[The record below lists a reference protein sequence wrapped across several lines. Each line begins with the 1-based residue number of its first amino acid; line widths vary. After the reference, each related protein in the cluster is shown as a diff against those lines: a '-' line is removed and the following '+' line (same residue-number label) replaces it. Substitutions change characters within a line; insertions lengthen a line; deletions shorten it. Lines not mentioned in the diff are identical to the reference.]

1 MHDVVGSYQR
11 LESIYRM
18 YIESAFPLRNQAL
31 AKERRALL
39 QKPTILSQPPLIE
52 TVPIYPSSGKT
63 LSEVAEELRSV
74 DERYADVAQ
83 LARDLFP
90 AKDTLLY
97 AHQEQSLRDAI
108 EQRNDIVVTTG
119 TGSGKTEAFL
129 LPLLAQIARES
140 ATWAD
145 ALESD
150 PRRKWWN
157 NHGAERVAQWGHI
170 QRPTALRALILYPL
184 NALVE
189 DQLRRL
195 RQTLDSPETLTWLD
209 SRRGGN
215 RITFGR
221 YTSLTPISGKV
232 NPGNTRRLK
241 TELTNVDRVYQ
252 QILQGAGAT
261 GEARWYFA
269 NPDGAE
275 MWSRWDM
282 QETPPDILITNY
294 SMLNIMLMRS
304 IEASIFAETKRWLE
318 SDPYRDTDNPLHI
331 FHLIVDELH
340 SYRGTPGTEVAYI
353 IRLVYDRL
361 GLEPDSKQLRIL
373 TTTASLDDT
382 INGRNFLRK
391 FFGRD
396 FSDTSRFS
404 FITGEEELPRP
415 DARLSLHQYAGQF
428 ADFAVQAQRDPTESM
443 RPIESDDTLV
453 QEAMTDLAE
462 QLESSARPE
471 LNAETRLGQAL
482 VDANVADA
490 IRDAA
495 MEKHGTVRATQVPDL
510 AEMLFKNSDAD
521 QQALDAMRGLL
532 LALGL
537 AKQDDTQRS
546 PQPVRGH
553 LFFHN
558 LTNLWA
564 CSNPDCSDPSCH
576 IEERDEDRPSIGA
589 IYANHR
595 LTCFCGAR
603 VLDLIVCEICG
614 EVYLGGYKHIARNGS
629 ASATIL
635 TADEPDLEG
644 MPERTMTN
652 RSHNDYAL
660 LWPVDSWSNTQ
671 PQTERWTASSIQRS
685 WQKVRFDPATGLV
698 TYDVYAPGL
707 DCYIYAVADE
717 NDEPSFPTRCACCD
731 ADYSHSR
738 RIIQTPLRNHRTGF
752 QKASQVLAGGL
763 LREMPAS
770 TEREATRK
778 LVVFSDSRQDAAK
791 LAAGMERDHHRDV
804 LRMVLIQSVERYWEF
819 LLGYLRYS
827 EPKAAVVETIA
838 NINQQ
843 LYEDVQMAAED
854 DDEMRM
860 LYFVAT
866 HDDLDAEA
874 TRWMNGR
881 PPANHQAFTNWM
893 DLLRN
898 YGGRIAISR
907 LAHIIRLELLELGVN
922 PGGTGQGVMHYY
934 DDREYPW
941 FRSFQWE
948 NEPVSRIVPATGGQ
962 DGLMDRMNASLVTEL
977 MRALF
982 PHTART
988 LEGLG
993 QGWLTY
999 NRECANNRYLWIAT
1013 NAVVRQL
1020 GSRRRHTYAYYY
1032 FIGDS
1037 DSLPKAVTKYLQHI
1051 EIDPAEIIKEL
1062 IDTQAGERGLRW
1074 LALKPDELFV
1084 VPPPP
1089 LNANEQRDGYRCP
1102 KCNAFYLQSGSGV
1115 CPTCLVNLCPD
1126 ETRPDFDYYTYLS
1139 SQSGEPF
1146 RMNVEELTG
1155 QTDREDR
1162 PRRQRHFQEIFIN
1175 DEVARAQG
1183 IDLLSVTTT
1192 MEAGVDIGSLLA
1204 VQMANMPPQ
1213 RFNYQQRVGRAGR
1226 RNAGVSLAVTFCRG
1240 RSHDDYYYYRPESIT
1255 GDAPPAPYVDMQSK
1269 AIFERVLRKEVLRMA
1284 FHDLAV
1290 QGDVPESDDARPD
1303 SVHGEFGDAVRWND
1317 HYRERIYRWISAEEN
1332 DAAIR
1337 RIIRALA
1344 FQTEWAEN
1352 QSAEN
1357 EFYHSVVEGFI
1368 EQIDEV
1374 AYDPSYT
1381 QANLSERLANAGL
1394 LPMFGFPT
1402 RVRDLYTRL
1411 PSNARQLRN
1420 VGGIDRDLDIAISQ
1434 FAPGSQ
1440 TVKDKAIHTAL
1451 GLVKLVPE
1459 GGGRIRVEP
1468 GFHPPLQESSVKIG
1482 LCENCRAVIWQ
1493 NEESTPIQA
1502 GAQPLKTVCDV
1513 CNKAELRIIDARE
1526 PRNFFTDQN
1535 PKDFEGHFDWQPRA
1549 SYPSLQFNL
1558 DKHPDHVSNATVC
1571 CISDNIVSINDKGGR
1586 GGFDFYDAQIRSS
1599 SRQLSEPG
1607 QGAYTTGRS
1616 SGRGIYIESS
1626 GDGYRVALMAR
1637 RKTDV
1642 LLAGIKDWPQL
1653 IFADPSTVEGRAAW
1667 FSFAFWLR
1675 TIASTYLD
1683 IHPNELQ
1690 PGMRTYGSNGKSFAE
1705 AFLCDELENGAGYC
1719 TFLGKPSVFAKLLL
1733 HSDPDAQPDDKASIA
1748 ANWLAEH
1755 HAADCDTSCN
1765 QCLRDYSNMPYHGLL
1780 DWRLA
1785 LDMARIASG
1794 ENVVDLTSDWHGRKN
1809 PWQTAISTVPDTMRK
1824 LGFLHTEEI
1833 NGLRAFIR
1841 GGGNRPTIRV
1851 EIHPLWQCDH
1861 PRYVAAKQFL
1871 ETAYPKADIGA
1882 MNPFRAIRRPTDYV

>member
-31 AKERRALL
+31 ATERRVLL
-39 QKPTILSQPPLIE
+39 QKPTILSQPPLVE
-52 TVPIYPSSGKT
+52 TVPIYPSNDKT
-63 LSEVAEELRSV
+63 LSQVAEDLV
-74 DERYADVAQ
+74 ATDERYADLAQ
-83 LARDLFP
+83 LARGLLP
-90 AKDTLLY
+90 AVDTPLY

-108 EQRNDIVVTTG
+108 ECGKDIVVTTG

-140 ATWAD
+140 ATWED
-145 ALESD
+145 ALEPD
-150 PRRKWWN
+150 PRRQWWDSQ
-157 NHGAERVAQWGHI
+157 GGERVAQWHHI

-195 RQTLDSPETLTWLD
+195 RQTLDGPETLSWLD
-209 SRRGGN
+209 SHRGSN

-221 YTSLTPISGKV
+221 YTGSTPISGKI

-241 TELTNVDRVYQ
+241 TELSNMDRAYQ

-261 GEARWYFA
+261 DEARWYFA

-304 IEASIFAETKRWLE
+304 IEASVFAKTKQWLE

-382 INGRNFLRK
+382 TSGRRFLRE

-396 FSDTSRFS
+396 FNDTSQFS
-404 FITGEEELPRP
+404 FITGEEKSPTQN
-415 DARLSLHQYAGQF
+415 ARHGLRQYTDQF
-428 ADFAVQAQRDPTESM
+428 ADFAKQVQQDPTESM
-443 RPIESDDTLV
+443 RPLEPDDTSI
-453 QEAMTDLAE
+453 QEAMNDLAE
-462 QLESSARPE
+462 VLGSTARPR
-471 LNAETRLGQAL
+471 LPAETRLGEAL
-482 VDANVADA
+482 VNVNVADA

-495 MEKHGTVRATQVPDL
+495 KETHGTVRATQVPHL
-510 AEMLFKNSDAD
+510 AKILFRNSAD
-521 QQALDAMRGLL
+521 EQQALDAMRGLL

-537 AKQDDTQRS
+537 AKQEGLRRS

-564 CSNPDCSDPSCH
+564 CSNPNCSDPICH
-576 IEERDEDRPSIGA
+576 IEERDKDRPTIGA

-595 LTCFCGAR
+595 LTCSCGSR
-603 VLDLIVCEICG
+603 VLDLIVCEVCG
-614 EVYLGGYKHIARNGS
+614 EVYLGGYKHVALNGS

-644 MPERTMTN
+644 MPERTMTSRN
-652 RSHNDYAL
+652 HKDYAL

-671 PQTERWTASSIQRS
+671 PQTARWTVSRIQRS
-685 WQKVRFDPATGLV
+685 WKKVRMDPATGLV
-698 TYDVYAPGL
+698 SYDVHAPARGIECFMYTVS
-707 DCYIYAVADE
+707 DGD
-717 NDEPSFPTRCACCD
+717 DEPAFPTRCACCD
-731 ADYSHSR
+731 ADYSFSR
-738 RIIQTPLRNHRTGF
+738 RSIQTPLRNHRTGF

-763 LREMPAS
+763 LREMPAA
-770 TEREATRK
+770 TDEDATRK

-791 LAAGMERDHHRDV
+791 LAAGMERDHYRDV
-804 LRMVLIQSVERYWEF
+804 LRMVLIQSVERYWEY

-827 EPKAAVVETIA
+827 EPKATVVEA
-838 NINQQ
+838 LADINQQ
-843 LYEDVQMAAED
+843 LYRDAQMAIEN

-881 PPANHQAFTNWM
+881 PPANHEALKKWI
-893 DLLRN
+893 DLLRD

-907 LAHIIRLELLELGVN
+907 LARIIRLELLELGVN
-922 PGGTGQGVMHYY
+922 PGGTSQNVMRYS

-941 FRSFQWE
+941 FRSFRWE
-948 NEPVSRIVPATGGQ
+948 HELVSRIIPATGGQ
-962 DGLMDRMNASLVTEL
+962 DSLMDRINASLVTEL
-977 MRALF
+977 MRAFF

-999 NRECANNRYLWIAT
+999 NRDCSHNNRIWMAT

-1020 GSRRRHTYAYYY
+1020 GSRRRHTYADYY
-1032 FIGDS
+1032 FIGES
-1037 DSLPKAVTKYLQHI
+1037 DSLPRSVTKYLECI
-1051 EIDPAEIIKEL
+1051 GIDPAEIIREL
-1062 IDTQAGERGLRW
+1062 IDTQAGESGLRW

-1084 VPPPP
+1084 VPPPA
-1089 LNANEQRDGYRCP
+1089 LNSNNQRDGYRCP
-1102 KCNAFYLQSGSGV
+1102 KCNAFYLRSGFGV

-1162 PRRQRHFQEIFIN
+1162 PNRQRHFQEIFIN
-1175 DEVARAQG
+1175 DEIARAQG

-1255 GDAPPAPYVDMQSK
+1255 GDAPPAPYVDMRSE
-1269 AIFERVLRKEVLRMA
+1269 AIFKRVLRKEVLRLA
-1284 FHDLAV
+1284 FHDLTA
-1290 QGDVPESDDARPD
+1290 QGDDLDTDKVRPD
-1303 SVHGEFGDAVRWND
+1303 SVHGEFGDAAQWND
-1317 HYRERIYRWISAEEN
+1317 CYRDQVDQWICAEEN
-1332 DAAIR
+1332 EVAIR

-1344 FQTEWAEN
+1344 FQTEWDQIQPAED
-1352 QSAEN
+1352 

-1368 EQIDEV
+1368 AQIDDI
-1374 AYDPSYT
+1374 ANNQSYT
-1381 QANLSERLANAGL
+1381 HTNLSERLANAGL

-1402 RVRDLYTRL
+1402 RVRDLYTRF
-1411 PSNARQLRN
+1411 PSAARQLRN

-1451 GLVKLVPE
+1451 GVVKLLPE
-1459 GGGRIRVEP
+1459 GGSQIRVEP
-1468 GFHPPLQESSVKIG
+1468 GFHPSLHEPHFKIG

-1493 NEESTPIQA
+1493 NETSATIHA
-1502 GAQPLKTVCDV
+1502 GAQPVRTVCAV
-1513 CNKAELRIIDARE
+1513 CNQEKLRIVDARE
-1526 PRNFFTDQN
+1526 PRNFFTDQD
-1535 PKDFEGHFDWQPRA
+1535 PQDFDGQFDWQPRA
-1549 SYPSLQFNL
+1549 SYPSLQFDL
-1558 DKHPDHVSNATVC
+1558 DEQPQQVSNATVC
-1571 CISDNIVSINDKGGR
+1571 CISDNIVSINDKGGT
-1586 GGFDFYDAQIRSS
+1586 GGFDFYDARIKTGNRQIC
-1599 SRQLSEPG
+1599 EAG
-1607 QGAYTTGRS
+1607 EGAYATRKS
-1616 SGRGIYIESS
+1616 SGRGVYIDTVGE
-1626 GDGYRVALMAR
+1626 GYRVALMSQ

-1642 LLAGIKDWPQL
+1642 LLAGIKDWPQH
-1653 IFADPSTVEGRAAW
+1653 IFADPSTVEGRSAW

-1675 TIASTYLD
+1675 TIACAHLD

-1690 PGMRTYGSNGKSFAE
+1690 PGMRTYGSGGKSFAE

-1719 TFLGKPSVFAKLLL
+1719 TFLGNPDVFANCFSMQTRTRYQEVRKVSLRTGLKTTL
-1733 HSDPDAQPDDKASIA
+1733 RTATLRVINVCATIA
-1748 ANWLAEH
+1748 I
-1755 HAADCDTSCN
+1755 
-1765 QCLRDYSNMPYHGLL
+1765 CLIMGY
-1780 DWRLA
+1780 
-1785 LDMARIASG
+1785 
-1794 ENVVDLTSDWHGRKN
+1794 
-1809 PWQTAISTVPDTMRK
+1809 
-1824 LGFLHTEEI
+1824 
-1833 NGLRAFIR
+1833 
-1841 GGGNRPTIRV
+1841 
-1851 EIHPLWQCDH
+1851 
-1861 PRYVAAKQFL
+1861 
-1871 ETAYPKADIGA
+1871 
-1882 MNPFRAIRRPTDYV
+1882 